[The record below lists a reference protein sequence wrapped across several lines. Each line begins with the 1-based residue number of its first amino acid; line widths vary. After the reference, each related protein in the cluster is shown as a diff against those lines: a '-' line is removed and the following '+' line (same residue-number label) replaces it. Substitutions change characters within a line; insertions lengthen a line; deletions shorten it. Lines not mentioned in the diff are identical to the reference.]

1 LDEYKIAET
10 ETFFKKIN
18 FKKLNRVYQKIY
30 DDVYPI
36 LRQNP
41 FFGTNIKKLKGDY
54 KELYRFRIGDYRL
67 FYKVEEMEKIIF
79 IVNIENRKDA
89 YNR

>member
-1 LDEYKIAET
+1 LDNYKIAET

-18 FKKLNRVYQKIY
+18 SRRFNRLYQKIH

-41 FFGTNIKKLKGDY
+41 FFGVNIKKLKGEY

-67 FYKVEEMEKIIF
+67 FYKIEETEKIIF

-89 YNR
+89 YK

>member
-1 LDEYKIAET
+1 LDNYKIAET
-10 ETFFKKIN
+10 ETFVKKVN
-18 FKKLNRVYQKIY
+18 LEKFNHLYQKIY

-41 FFGTNIKKLKGDY
+41 FFGANIKKLKGNY
-54 KELYRFRIGDYRL
+54 KDLYRFRIGDFRL
-67 FYKVEEMEKIIF
+67 FYKVDETEKIIF

-89 YNR
+89 YK